1 MQENKENY
9 IWKWMLL
16 IFFSLFA
23 LAILVWAFKT
33 NALAGISV
41 YEYSIEQDDK
51 LTTLL
56 SSLKIEAPKETPKKV
71 VKPRIT
77 PKKQIVPTPKEKL
90 SDLSTKDDKF
100 DIDKLAKAIALAET
114 WNCTKGYGKTYN
126 NCFWI
131 KNWNTAP
138 CKKVGRN
145 RMCIYEKPEDSY
157 VAFKTIWMKWYKTM
171 PTHKQAVIWSWND
184 DAVTWR
190 QNVLHHYTK

>member
-1 MQENKENY
+1 
-9 IWKWMLL
+9 MLL

-114 WNCTKGYGKTYN
+114 
-126 NCFWI
+126 
-131 KNWNTAP
+131 
-138 CKKVGRN
+138 
-145 RMCIYEKPEDSY
+145 
-157 VAFKTIWMKWYKTM
+157 
-171 PTHKQAVIWSWND
+171 
-184 DAVTWR
+184 
-190 QNVLHHYTK
+190 